1 MKLRRLSQ
9 ALSVGSV
16 LAAIL
21 AGSASGA
28 PRLPPPTFGRSVDI
42 GLVSGTVIVRP
53 LAGSSFRLGA
63 QDRNIPV
70 GSEIDTRRGE
80 VDLRS
85 ALAPGEASATAN
97 ATRPVQDAQFRGGLF
112 EILQPRSQ
120 HGLTVLDLVTT
131 SSMLRACALG
141 STANATPGHL
151 SSRVLQTLRAHDSGG
166 QFQTRGRYSAA
177 TVRGTTWDTTDRCD
191 GTLTVVLSGTIDVYD
206 FGLHKTISVHAG
218 HRYLAKAPADR
229 TYSNAD
235 NLALRIAARAAGGQS
250 RRRKVPYCAEQQPS
264 RPLGRVRS

>member
-1 MKLRRLSQ
+1 MKLRGSSQ
-9 ALSVGSV
+9 ALSVGSI

-21 AGSASGA
+21 TGSASAA
-28 PRLPPPTFGRSVDI
+28 PLPPPTFGQSVDI

-53 LAGSSFRLGA
+53 VAGSSFRLGA

-70 GSEIDTRRGE
+70 GSEIDTRSGE

-85 ALAPGEASATAN
+85 ALAPREASAAAN

-112 EILQPRSQ
+112 KILQPRSQ

-131 SSMLRACALG
+131 PSMLRACALG
-141 STANATPGHL
+141 STAKATPGQL
-151 SSRVLQTLRAHDSGG
+151 SSHVLQTLRAHDSGG

-191 GTLTVVLSGTIDVYD
+191 GTLTVVLSGAVDVYD
-206 FGLHKTISVHAG
+206 FGLHKTISLHAG

-229 TYSNAD
+229 TSESGPD
-235 NLALRIAARAAGGQS
+235 RPPRMRSRALL
-250 RRRKVPYCAEQQPS
+250 RRR
-264 RPLGRVRS
+264 RPA